1 MMDMS
6 FYEAV
11 DLYREVYKRYEKV
24 EGKPWGINGAMIELA
39 KQVGDLSAC
48 VMKKENYY
56 AQCEI
61 PKDIDDKIGNELAD
75 IFGQIIR
82 IADYYN
88 INLLE
93 AHKKAREDESDCLNK
108 MNV

>member
-1 MMDMS
+1 
-6 FYEAV
+6 
-11 DLYREVYKRYEKV
+11 LKKLRIGR
-24 EGKPWGINGAMIELA
+24 GALMELA

-56 AQCEI
+56 AQREI
-61 PKDIDDKIGNELAD
+61 PKDIDESIGNELAD

-88 INLLE
+88 IDLLE
-93 AHKKAREDESDCLNK
+93 AHRKAREDESDCLSR

>member
-1 MMDMS
+1 MVMS
-6 FYEAV
+6 FYEAIN
-11 DLYREVYKRYEKV
+11 LYREVYKRFEKV
-24 EGKPWGINGAMIELA
+24 ENKPWGINGAMIELS
-39 KQVGDLSAC
+39 KQVCDLSAC

-56 AQCEI
+56 AQREI

-88 INLLE
+88 IDLLE
-93 AHKKAREDESDCLNK
+93 AHRNAREDESDCLNK